1 MKKVLFPCQICG
13 QNSHGTHFG
22 IVSCRACA
30 AFFRRS
36 VNSKWARKGCLTNFK
51 DKGSCFCKPCRLRKC
66 VEIGMDAS
74 KFQYDRD
81 AISAIKHP
89 KIFPSVSY
97 YVGRPEFLM
106 FSDSNVTSQK
116 TFIDV
121 QNLVFE
127 VSRYLDHGCET
138 PIYAE
143 NQLKKL
149 TLGFKLM
156 QFDYQ
161 NVKFFDKIGKAEFI
175 DIIEYY
181 FLTVAKWIAHFD
193 EFRKLDQSLQIK
205 LLQAI
210 WHVWSKIH
218 KCASTAFYRKSNPNA
233 KPTQKILRNI
243 MQSFWFYFIF
253 PKIIIF
259 EKWRFISAKS
269 SKFHRNR
276 CKNCIH
282 FRFML
287 THHVYDFKIVE
298 SLLKLDPTDVELTFM
313 FAQLCFEYAGKR
325 FQGEIL
331 KITDHFQQVL
341 SNDLHHY
348 YITDQRRERYFQRLT
363 DLMKVN
369 NLIQRSIWETRP
381 HRELGRVFEISK
393 LEFSHPEMFDDSG
406 FC

>member
-1 MKKVLFPCQICG
+1 
-13 QNSHGTHFG
+13 
-22 IVSCRACA
+22 
-30 AFFRRS
+30 
-36 VNSKWARKGCLTNFK
+36 
-51 DKGSCFCKPCRLRKC
+51 
-66 VEIGMDAS
+66 MDAS

-233 KPTQKILRNI
+233 KPTQKILRNVC
-243 MQSFWFYFIF
+243 MDRMHVHKLDTSWMSDY
-253 PKIIIF
+253 PT
-259 EKWRFISAKS
+259 E
-269 SKFHRNR
+269 HVT
-276 CKNCIH
+276 
-282 FRFML
+282 RFML